1 MEGRIRELI
10 SSVIQ
15 LEMDRQKL
23 LNRLKQEEEYDVLV
37 VGGGATG
44 LGVALDAMSRGFK
57 VALVEKVDFGK
68 GTSSKATKLVH
79 GGVRY
84 LQNGDVALVIEALK
98 EREFVLTQAPHLSRI
113 QKFVIPHY
121 TQWQGWYY
129 WAGLKTYDI
138 LSGTRSLGTTRKISR
153 EETLEILPNLKQ
165 AGLKGGI
172 EYTDGQF
179 DDTRLC
185 IDLVSTINH
194 KGGAI
199 LNYCA
204 LESFTYDDNGNIK
217 GGIVKNQMTEE
228 IFEVRSKSVVNATG
242 VFAEQIM
249 SLESDDTDIKI
260 VPARGSH
267 IVLDRSFLQS
277 DEAIMIP
284 KTSDGRVL
292 FLVPWHNVVIAGT
305 TDVVS
310 PELTMEPKATEEE
323 IRFILNNATEYL
335 EKKPKIEDILST
347 FAGLRPLAAPK
358 REGKKSKEISRS
370 HKVVISKAGLV
381 SVLGG
386 KWTTFR
392 KMGEDTIDK
401 IIKKGKLPLKE
412 SKSEAVKIYN
422 GTPKSIGD
430 RIHPDLPYTWT
441 EMEKYI
447 KEELVENVEDLLC
460 RRTRCILLHKQ
471 ATLDILDQ
479 AIQLIARIK
488 GYDEIWEGKQ
498 RWDFAE
504 IAKNY

>member
-1 MEGRIRELI
+1 MNRKR
-10 SSVIQ
+10 
-15 LEMDRQKL
+15 L
-23 LNRLKQEEEYDVLV
+23 LNQLKSGEEYDVLV
-37 VGGGATG
+37 IGGGATG
-44 LGVALDAMSRGFK
+44 LGVALDAVSRGFK

-68 GTSSKATKLVH
+68 GTSSKATKLLH

-84 LQNGDVALVIEALK
+84 LQNGDVGLVIEALR
-98 EREFVLTQAPHLSRI
+98 EREFVLTQAPHLSHI

-121 TQWQGWYY
+121 SHWQGWYY

-138 LSGTRSLGTTRKISR
+138 LSGTRSLGTTRKLSR
-153 EETLEILPNLKQ
+153 EETLEILPNLKKK
-165 AGLKGGI
+165 GLKGGI

-185 IDLVSTINH
+185 IDLVSTINK
-194 KGGAI
+194 KGGAC

-204 LESFTYDDNGNIK
+204 LDSFTYDENSNING
-217 GGIVKNQMTEE
+217 GVVKDEMTDDSFE
-228 IFEVRSKSVVNATG
+228 IRSKSVVNATG
-242 VFAEQIM
+242 VFAEQTM
-249 SLESDDTDIKI
+249 ALESEDTDIKI

-292 FLVPWHNVVIAGT
+292 FLVPWHNVVIVGT

-310 PELTMEPKATEEE
+310 PKLTMEPKATAKE
-323 IRFILNNATEYL
+323 INFILSNAAEYL
-335 EKKPKIEDILST
+335 EKKPTKKDILST

-370 HKVVISKAGLV
+370 HKVVVSKAGLV

-392 KMGEDTIDK
+392 KMGEDAVDK
-401 IIKKGKLPLKE
+401 IIATGDLPDRD
-412 SKSEAVKIYN
+412 SNSEATKIYN
-422 GTPKSIGD
+422 GTPKANGEN
-430 RIHPDLPYTWT
+430 IHPRLPYTWT
-441 EMEKYI
+441 ELEKYT
-447 KEELVENVEDLLC
+447 KEELVETAEDLLC

-471 ATLDILDQ
+471 ATLDVLDQ
-479 AIQLIARIK
+479 AIHLIAKIK
-488 GYDEIWEGKQ
+488 GYDEVWEEQQ
-498 RWDFAE
+498 RLDFAE
-504 IAKNY
+504 TAKSY

>member
-1 MEGRIRELI
+1 MNRKNI
-10 SSVIQ
+10 
-15 LEMDRQKL
+15 LEKL
-23 LNRLKQEEEYDVLV
+23 KNEAEFDVLV
-37 VGGGATG
+37 IGGGATG
-44 LGVALDAMSRGFK
+44 LGVALDAISRGYR

-68 GTSSKATKLVH
+68 GTSSKATKLLH

-121 TQWQGWYY
+121 THWQGWYY

-138 LSGTRSLGTTRKISR
+138 LSGAKSLGVTRKISKD
-153 EETLEILPNLKQ
+153 ETLEILPNLKQ
-165 AGLKGGI
+165 KGLKGGI

-185 IDLVSTINH
+185 IDLVSTINRT
-194 KGGAI
+194 GGAV
-199 LNYCA
+199 LNYCE
-204 LESFTYDDNGNIK
+204 LDSFLYDESDKIN
-217 GGIVKNQMTEE
+217 GGIVKDGMTGEL
-228 IFEVRSKSVVNATG
+228 FEVRSKSVVNATG
-242 VFAEQIM
+242 VFAEQTM
-249 SLESDDTDIKI
+249 ALESNDTDIKI

-310 PELTMEPKATEEE
+310 PELTMEPKATDQE
-323 IRFILNNATEYL
+323 INFILDNAAEYL
-335 EKKPKIEDILST
+335 EKKPTREDILST

-370 HKVVISKAGLV
+370 HKVIISNAGLV

-392 KMGEDTIDK
+392 KMGEDAIDK
-401 IIKKGKLPLKE
+401 IIKKGMLPNRE
-412 SKSEAVKIYN
+412 SRSEETVIYN
-422 GTPKSIGD
+422 GTPKSND
-430 RIHPDLPYTWT
+430 TYIHPKLPYNWS
-441 EMEKYI
+441 EIEKYI
-447 KEELVENVEDLLC
+447 KEELVETAEDLLC

-471 ATLDILDQ
+471 ATMEVLDEV
-479 AIQLIARIK
+479 IQLIAKIK
-488 GYDEIWEGKQ
+488 DHDEVWQGKQ
-498 RWDFAE
+498 RLAFAE
-504 IAKNY
+504 VAKNY